1 MLTLKQSPAAII
13 LMLSAC
19 SLAEGEPEPGK
30 LIIALLIV
38 FITVIYVLVCNCRIC
53 TVLGACPA
61 DTLVCEDCGEEIKPG
76 EEIELEVETYER
88 GRHGTK
94 IITVCA
100 RCYESLYQGGN
111 DNF

>member
-1 MLTLKQSPAAII
+1 MAANHQCI
-13 LMLSAC
+13 
-19 SLAEGEPEPGK
+19 G
-30 LIIALLIV
+30 
-38 FITVIYVLVCNCRIC
+38 NCRMC

-61 DTLVCEDCGEEIKPG
+61 DTLTCEDCG

-88 GRHGTK
+88 GRRGTK

-100 RCYESLYQGGN
+100 RCYESLYQGGS

>member
-1 MLTLKQSPAAII
+1 MAANPQCI
-13 LMLSAC
+13 
-19 SLAEGEPEPGK
+19 G
-30 LIIALLIV
+30 
-38 FITVIYVLVCNCRIC
+38 NCRIC

-61 DTLVCEDCGEEIKPG
+61 DTLVCEDCG
-76 EEIELEVETYER
+76 ETYER

>member
-1 MLTLKQSPAAII
+1 MAANPQCI
-13 LMLSAC
+13 
-19 SLAEGEPEPGK
+19 G
-30 LIIALLIV
+30 
-38 FITVIYVLVCNCRIC
+38 NCRIC

-61 DTLVCEDCGEEIKPG
+61 DTLVCEDCGEEIEPD
-76 EEIELEVETYER
+76 ER

>member
-1 MLTLKQSPAAII
+1 MAANPQCI
-13 LMLSAC
+13 
-19 SLAEGEPEPGK
+19 G
-30 LIIALLIV
+30 
-38 FITVIYVLVCNCRIC
+38 NCRIC

-61 DTLVCEDCGEEIKPG
+61 DTLVCEDCGEEIEPG

-100 RCYESLYQGGN
+100 RFIRVETITFKQHDN
-111 DNF
+111 DTLENSI

>member
-1 MLTLKQSPAAII
+1 MAANPQCI
-13 LMLSAC
+13 
-19 SLAEGEPEPGK
+19 G
-30 LIIALLIV
+30 
-38 FITVIYVLVCNCRIC
+38 NCRIC

-61 DTLVCEDCGEEIKPG
+61 DTRVCEDCGEEIEPG

-88 GRHGTK
+88 GRYGTK

-100 RCYESLYQGGN
+100 HCYESLYQGGN

>member
-1 MLTLKQSPAAII
+1 MAANPQCI
-13 LMLSAC
+13 
-19 SLAEGEPEPGK
+19 G
-30 LIIALLIV
+30 
-38 FITVIYVLVCNCRIC
+38 NCRIC
-53 TVLGACPA
+53 TVLGAGPA
-61 DTLVCEDCGEEIKPG
+61 DTLVCEDCGEEIEPG

>member
-1 MLTLKQSPAAII
+1 MAANHQCI
-13 LMLSAC
+13 
-19 SLAEGEPEPGK
+19 G
-30 LIIALLIV
+30 
-38 FITVIYVLVCNCRIC
+38 NCRMC

-61 DTLVCEDCGEEIKPG
+61 DTLTCEDCGEEIEQG
-76 EEIELEVETYER
+76 EEIEIEVDTYER
-88 GRHGTK
+88 GRRGTK